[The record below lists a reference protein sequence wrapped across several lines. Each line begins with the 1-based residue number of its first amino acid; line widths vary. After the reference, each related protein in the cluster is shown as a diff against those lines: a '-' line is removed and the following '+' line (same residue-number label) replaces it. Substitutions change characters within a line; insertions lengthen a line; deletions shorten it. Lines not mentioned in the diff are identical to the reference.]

1 MLKSSVTTVWV
12 MHYIDGLLLALGKN
26 VANATEDSGELL
38 RVRFQVPKK
47 VVVSGSFL
55 GCSSATKKGD
65 SGIARYEYGLTKFR
79 GRQAPPKPD
88 AKRVVP
94 DKPPRQIPSL
104 LKMKQEGVTRLVT
117 SRILCM
123 VKKNGLIVE
132 TRPLSKCYLNSIKAT
147 CKSI

>member
-1 MLKSSVTTVWV
+1 MLSSVGVQ
-12 MHYIDGLLLALGKN
+12 G
-26 VANATEDSGELL
+26 ATSA
-38 RVRFQVPKK
+38 PK
-47 VVVSGSFL
+47 
-55 GCSSATKKGD
+55 
-65 SGIARYEYGLTKFR
+65 ARC
-79 GRQAPPKPD
+79 Q
-88 AKRVVP
+88 RVVP